1 VLVGPLEEAFV
12 QRKDGDVLDVA
23 RDEPAQSE
31 EPEDDF
37 YVPGDDVPIDKILAG
52 VDEPVSGKGLKMRMN
67 FSGEISFSLAFR
79 LKLFSEAKLKARIG
93 ALHQKLDFFGTKIRC
108 DFE

>member
-1 VLVGPLEEAFV
+1 MLVGPLEEAFV

-67 FSGEISFSLAFR
+67 FSGEISFSLAF
-79 LKLFSEAKLKARIG
+79 
-93 ALHQKLDFFGTKIRC
+93 
-108 DFE
+108 